1 MQLECL
7 VNRQRKHI
15 VLNAHDVTVTPLCN
29 AVSGNPERIE
39 HVLTLDAV

>member
-15 VLNAHDVTVTPLCN
+15 VLNAH